1 MRVQSTTL
9 LFATLVVSSTAAPA
23 FIWKND
29 RDESFPTKY
38 SSEPVHAS
46 TMISSTLSSN
56 SDSSL
61 DVFFFVGRKGNGIE
75 GLSHLASSG
84 ALPSVASKYDSVDTV
99 YHNVDYLSSPAL
111 VVSMY
116 EEALGGSHDSD
127 SVGVLEVD
135 LIEMNRRV
143 NGKLPRALPEKPTTQ
158 QLKRHERN
166 KAIEQARAL
175 VVQVAHKDSS
185 ALDAAVSN
193 AIESSAVR
201 NVVLAGHRSMTEA
214 RMEREMKN
222 SRKIKNTAVAGR
234 RRLEDQQAD
243 DANDD
248 DNNNYDEDFSGV
260 YYVNMTPNIFAGI
273 LFTLMFVVVTTIGLN
288 CLNAI
293 EGQDYYVTKYPS
305 IGREA

>member
-1 MRVQSTTL
+1 MRVQAITLLFTTL
-9 LFATLVVSSTAAPA
+9 LVSSSAAPA

-29 RDESFPTKY
+29 RDESSPTKY

-46 TMISSTLSSN
+46 TMISSALSSN
-56 SDSSL
+56 PDSSF
-61 DVFFFVGRKGNGIE
+61 DVFFLVGRKSDGSE

-84 ALPSVASKYDSVDTV
+84 ALPSVASKYGSVDTV

-116 EEALGGSHDSD
+116 EEALGGPESD
-127 SVGVLEVD
+127 SGAVLEVD

-143 NGKLPRALPEKPTTQ
+143 SGKPPRALPEKPTAQ

-166 KAIEQARAL
+166 KAIEKARAL
-175 VVQVAHKDSS
+175 VVKVAHKDSS
-185 ALDAAVSN
+185 ALDSAVSN
-193 AIESSAVR
+193 AIESSVVK
-201 NVVLAGHRSMTEA
+201 NVVVAGHRSTTEV

-222 SRKIKNTAVAGR
+222 SRKIKNTAVVGH

-243 DANDD
+243 DVAND
-248 DNNNYDEDFSGV
+248 DNNNNEDFSGV
-260 YYVNMTPNIFAGI
+260 YYVNMTPNIFSGI
-273 LFTLMFVVVTTIGLN
+273 LFTIMFIVTSTIGFN